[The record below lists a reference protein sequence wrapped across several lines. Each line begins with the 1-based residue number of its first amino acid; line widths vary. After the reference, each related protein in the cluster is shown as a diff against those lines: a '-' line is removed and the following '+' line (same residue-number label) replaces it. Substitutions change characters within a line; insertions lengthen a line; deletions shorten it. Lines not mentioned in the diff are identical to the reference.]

1 MVTYHSVLES
11 IMIVFEDLLA
21 TYLSYKKWIS
31 RFITIFLSLVGIMLF
46 TLLIVDLSWIEA
58 YFGQVNT
65 DFLSIVALG
74 ISLLTI
80 GVKSQ
85 SLEK

>member
-1 MVTYHSVLES
+1 
-11 IMIVFEDLLA
+11 
-21 TYLSYKKWIS
+21 
-31 RFITIFLSLVGIMLF
+31 MLF
-46 TLLIVDLSWIEA
+46 MLLILDLSWIEA

>member
-31 RFITIFLSLVGIMLF
+31 RFITIFLSLVGIILF

>member
-11 IMIVFEDLLA
+11 IMIVIEDLLA

-31 RFITIFLSLVGIMLF
+31 RFITIFLSLVGIILF

>member
-11 IMIVFEDLLA
+11 IVIVIEDLLA

-31 RFITIFLSLVGIMLF
+31 RFITIFLSLVGIILF

-85 SLEK
+85 LLEE